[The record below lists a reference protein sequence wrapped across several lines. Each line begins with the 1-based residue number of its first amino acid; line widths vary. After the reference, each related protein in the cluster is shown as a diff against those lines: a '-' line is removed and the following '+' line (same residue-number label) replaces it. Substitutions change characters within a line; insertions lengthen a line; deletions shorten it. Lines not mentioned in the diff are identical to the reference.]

1 MPITFQQTCLQ
12 FLEFG
17 LWRWSSRS
25 LEGSLM
31 GATHMANIA
40 VVLVEPQ
47 IPENIGAA
55 ARTMNNMGFRLYD
68 HLNFHTNY
76 HKPFDLK

>member
-1 MPITFQQTCLQ
+1 
-12 FLEFG
+12 
-17 LWRWSSRS
+17 
-25 LEGSLM
+25 M
-31 GATHMANIA
+31 GTTHMANIA

-55 ARTMNNMGFRLYD
+55 ARAMNNMGFRLYD